1 MQHEVVWTHLPCSCG
16 LYCRRCMSV
25 VCRTLTF
32 GTWGAQERFRRW
44 SVAQT
49 ARAEEERAASAFLA
63 AQRQPSA
70 DPLAQRLRSVA
81 LREDSESGSEL
92 GADAAADAES
102 GALRCPL
109 VKYASEAKQNMAV
122 GCDWVLEVWAP
133 LRRQSSC
140 RLDSNNNPKQCS
152 PPRF

>member
-1 MQHEVVWTHLPCSCG
+1 MRLQLWSVQTLHAAVCKTLRFG
-16 LYCRRCMSV
+16 L
-25 VCRTLTF
+25 
-32 GTWGAQERFRRW
+32 TWGAQERFWRWSVLQALHACGVQDPEGVGSRGTQERFRRW

-92 GADAAADAES
+92 GADLAADAES

-109 VKYASEAKQNMAV
+109 NTACLEAF
-122 GCDWVLEVWAP
+122 
-133 LRRQSSC
+133 R
-140 RLDSNNNPKQCS
+140 
-152 PPRF
+152 